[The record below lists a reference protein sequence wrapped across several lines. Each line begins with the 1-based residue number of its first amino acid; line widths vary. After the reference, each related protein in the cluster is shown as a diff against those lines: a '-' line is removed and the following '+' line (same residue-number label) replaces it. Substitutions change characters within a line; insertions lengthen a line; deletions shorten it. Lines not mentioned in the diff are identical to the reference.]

1 MDAITG
7 NGSAGADARQ
17 SHAVP
22 ADAWEQPEMRAAL
35 ASREV
40 SAVYR
45 LLRKHGVSQRQ
56 IAAMTGQSQSEVSE
70 ILKGRQV
77 MAYDVLTRI
86 ADGLGVP
93 RGYMGLAYD
102 EVTAN
107 KVVGTA
113 DGQQAEEDESVKRRR
128 FLAHAAQVTMGAAVF
143 GPESG
148 TWSAGPARTPA
159 PGRIGMTD
167 VRQVEAATRAL
178 RALDYQYGGGFCRDA
193 VVAQLSWG
201 QQMLESN
208 GSELVKSR
216 LYVALADL
224 HSLAGWTSFDTGLMD
239 SARGHFAN
247 ALDLAK
253 QGENHPLVA
262 NVLYRMGRVYLHQE
276 APNDALKLFQLGQ
289 IAAQESGSELA
300 VSVLC
305 ANEAWAYAMMGNEE
319 QAVKLLGRSK
329 DEFARANLAEAE
341 SWVKFF
347 TETDVYAM
355 IGTVHTVLAQ
365 EKNAEHTKF
374 AIPALTKAVD
384 SYDDDMARS
393 KAFMLSALAT
403 NHLLDGDLDHGA
415 KVGGK
420 ALDCAEGIKSE
431 RVKDRM
437 RPLQQEAE
445 RRRNNADARDLA
457 DRLHAF
463 YAA

>member
-1 MDAITG
+1 MDAGIS
-7 NGSAGADARQ
+7 GSGSGQDGRQ
-17 SHAVP
+17 GHLIP
-22 ADAWEQPEMRAAL
+22 PDAWEHPQMREAL
-35 ASREV
+35 SKREI
-40 SAVYR
+40 SSVYR
-45 LLRKHGVSQRQ
+45 QLRQRGISQRQ

-77 MAYDVLTRI
+77 MAYDVLLRI
-86 ADGLGVP
+86 SEGLGVP

-102 EVTAN
+102 EATAIR
-107 KVVGTA
+107 VVGA
-113 DGQQAEEDESVKRRR
+113 AGDQQAEEDESVKRRR
-128 FLAHAAQVTMGAAVF
+128 FLAHAAQVTIGAAVF
-143 GPESG
+143 GQESG
-148 TWSAGPARTPA
+148 SWSANPARTPA

-201 QQMLESN
+201 QQMLESS
-208 GSELVKSR
+208 GTDPVKSR
-216 LYVALADL
+216 LFVALADL
-224 HSLAGWTSFDTGLMD
+224 HSLAGWTSFDTGLLD

-262 NVLYRMGRVYLHQE
+262 NVLYRMGRVYLHQN

-300 VSVLC
+300 VAVLC
-305 ANEAWAYAMMGNEE
+305 ANEAWAYAMMGNDE
-319 QAVKLLGRSK
+319 QAMKLLGRSK
-329 DEFARANLAEAE
+329 DEFARADVATAE

-347 TETDVYAM
+347 NETDVYAM

-365 EKNAEHTKF
+365 QDASHTKY
-374 AIPALTKAVD
+374 AIPALTRAVE

-393 KAFMLSALAT
+393 KTFMLGALAT
-403 NHLLDGDLDHGA
+403 NHLLDGDIDQGA
-415 KVGGK
+415 RVGAK
-420 ALDCAEGIKSE
+420 ALDCAEGIKSA
-431 RVKDRM
+431 RVRDRLK
-437 RPLQQEAE
+437 PLQEEAE
-445 RRRNNADARDLA
+445 RRRNNSDARDLA
-457 DRLHAF
+457 DRLNAF

>member
-1 MDAITG
+1 MDAS
-7 NGSAGADARQ
+7 NGGSADARQ

-35 ASREV
+35 AAREI

-102 EVTAN
+102 EATAIR
-107 KVVGTA
+107 VVGSA

-208 GSELVKSR
+208 GTDLVKNR

-262 NVLYRMGRVYLHQE
+262 NVLYRMGRVYLHQD

-329 DEFARANLAEAE
+329 DEFERANLAEAE

-355 IGTVHTVLAQ
+355 VGTVHTVLAQ
-365 EKNAEHTKF
+365 KNAEHTKF
-374 AIPALTKAVD
+374 AIPALTRAVD
-384 SYDDDMARS
+384 SYDDEMARS
-393 KAFMLSALAT
+393 KTFMLSALAT
-403 NHLLDGDLDHGA
+403 NHLLDGDLDHGS

-420 ALDCAEGIKSE
+420 AIDCAEGIKSE

-437 RPLQQEAE
+437 RPLQEEAE